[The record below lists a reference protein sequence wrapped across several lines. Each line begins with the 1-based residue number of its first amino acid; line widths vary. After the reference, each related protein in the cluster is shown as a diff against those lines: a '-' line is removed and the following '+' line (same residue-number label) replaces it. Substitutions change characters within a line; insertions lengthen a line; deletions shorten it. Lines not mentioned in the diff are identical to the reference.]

1 MFLSFLSLSYNQCY
15 LDTKIILPKC
25 VGEPF
30 ESCGGGGGGGGG
42 GLRLYHQHLWWSKY
56 DPQNNVKSSEFYDIL
71 RKVECGGAKEAAGEP
86 RGSRVLKVVYNYI
99 S

>member
-1 MFLSFLSLSYNQCY
+1 M
-15 LDTKIILPKC
+15 
-25 VGEPF
+25 GEQQRGLWGA
-30 ESCGGGGGGGGG
+30 EE
-42 GLRLYHQHLWWSKY
+42 GLRRGCAPIWGHVWGSKY